1 MSVFGTIAP
10 LSVQNNENDAGRK
23 SKANNSMNITEIRLG
38 YIPVLCR
45 DNPNQWE
52 LRHVWDF
59 MGNHILPLAT
69 YDFPCYSLLTI
80 DAIDDTIIDRNYEY

>member
-1 MSVFGTIAP
+1 MSVFGTTAP
-10 LSVQNNENDAGRK
+10 LSIQNNETDAGRK

-52 LRHVWDF
+52 LRHV
-59 MGNHILPLAT
+59 
-69 YDFPCYSLLTI
+69 
-80 DAIDDTIIDRNYEY
+80 

>member
-10 LSVQNNENDAGRK
+10 LSVQSNETDAGRK

-45 DNPNQWE
+45 DNHNQWE
-52 LRHVWDF
+52 LRHV
-59 MGNHILPLAT
+59 
-69 YDFPCYSLLTI
+69 
-80 DAIDDTIIDRNYEY
+80 

>member
-1 MSVFGTIAP
+1 MKSVRSSPKTELIPFGQIMSVFGTIA
-10 LSVQNNENDAGRK
+10 VQNNETDAGRK

-52 LRHVWDF
+52 LQHV
-59 MGNHILPLAT
+59 
-69 YDFPCYSLLTI
+69 
-80 DAIDDTIIDRNYEY
+80 